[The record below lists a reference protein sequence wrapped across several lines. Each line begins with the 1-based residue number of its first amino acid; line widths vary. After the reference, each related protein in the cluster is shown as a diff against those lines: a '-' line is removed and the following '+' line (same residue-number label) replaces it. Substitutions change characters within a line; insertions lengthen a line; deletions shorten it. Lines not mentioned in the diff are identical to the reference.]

1 MDIELAR
8 TFLEIVASGS
18 FIRAAEHLHVTQTTV
33 SARIR
38 SLELQLGRRLFVRNK
53 AGASLTAYGEQFL
66 RFAPS
71 LVQMWE
77 HARHQV
83 AVPAGRRALLSVGG
97 ELSLWNPLLLNW
109 LVWMKRH
116 AGDIALRAQ
125 VGVPEDLMRQVSEG
139 ALEIALLYTPSILP
153 GLRVE
158 PLLEERLVLVTTA
171 RRRSPKALHADYVFV
186 DWGVDFA
193 RNHNRRF
200 PNWAN
205 PGVFVSLGPLGLGYI
220 LQAGGTGYF
229 RLRAVRPYLESR
241 RLRLVRGAPQF
252 HQTVYLVHS
261 ANTDATLVE
270 AALRGFRAVAAEE
283 HEQQKAGAVVQRSRQ

>member
-18 FIRAAEHLHVTQTTV
+18 FIRAARHLHVTQTTV
-33 SARIR
+33 SARVR
-38 SLELQLGRRLFVRNK
+38 SLEQQLGRRLFVRNK

-83 AVPAGRRALLSVGG
+83 AVPAGRAAVLSVGG

-109 LVWMKRH
+109 LVWMKRR

-125 VGVPEDLMRQVSEG
+125 VGVPGEMMRQVSEG
-139 ALEIALLYTPSILP
+139 ALDIALLYTPSILP

-171 RRRSPKALHADYVFV
+171 RRSRKALHADYVFV

-241 RLRLVRGAPQF
+241 QLRLVKGAPQF
-252 HQTVYLVHS
+252 HQTAYLVHS
-261 ANTDATLVE
+261 SSADAKLVD
-270 AALRGFRAVAAEE
+270 AALRGFREVAAEE
-283 HEQQKAGAVVQRSRQ
+283 QEHQRAGVTVQRS